1 MSFFTT
7 LFKSYNYGLNHGMI
21 DKNDDNTSLILPLY
35 HNSMKSNGKNIIEI
49 KLDKESNLID
59 AYFLKNEEIV
69 IFPVTEDS
77 VSRSSGVSPHPLYD
91 NFDYL
96 VKDNSKKSLAYL
108 DGLSSWLNYE
118 NIDFVRIFYNFI
130 NRDKAFDEVL
140 IKLYGDYKIKNN
152 KNIEYIDKSS
162 GKSKKLNADFSKIY
176 LSYKI
181 ENYDGLRDVSIT
193 DNKVL
198 HKKYIDYVNYLI
210 ENDKETPKII
220 CNISGEEDYLCLKHK
235 PLIGSAKLI
244 SQITANDE
252 NFFGRFDDP
261 SQTIKIGKN
270 TSQKIMLMAKSLLD
284 CKNTSR
290 WLGGLTYALSW
301 FSDDIQNQSNFDLG
315 KNIKVDNPIAKNK
328 FLTRQLETLPKLDSH
343 TENIGIKL
351 ADEISENIV
360 KSFTS
365 GKILF
370 SLDSNYY
377 FAVVDKISNGRVSVR
392 YFSQIRSSDLIE
404 NLNQWQRNYH
414 RFGYSKEDGSFSYT
428 PSLRRFIF
436 AAYGVERD
444 GKLEIDKDSF
454 LTSQFSNLMA
464 AIVEG
469 RKMPQNIIKALEINI
484 GNRQK
489 YDKTWKE
496 IKLCTLAAL
505 RNKEEIDNNMLDRKK
520 LDRSYLY
527 GRLLAL
533 YELIESNTYSNDD
546 ARVTNA
552 EKLWSSF
559 INNPVTIN
567 FRLRTLVMPY
577 RFKLKADEKKRK
589 LCENIDKE
597 ISTISNLISDNYD
610 DENPSYNKPLGPAFI
625 FGYEGQKNYIEY
637 ITYKKTKETEEE
649 N

>member
-7 LFKSYNYGLNHGMI
+7 LFKSYNYGLDHGMI
-21 DKNDDNTSLILPLY
+21 DKKDDNTSLILPLY

-59 AYFLKNEEIV
+59 AYFLKKDEIV

-91 NFDYL
+91 NFDYI

-108 DGLSSWLNYE
+108 DGLSGWLNYE
-118 NIDFVRIFYNFI
+118 NIDFVRIFYDFI
-130 NRDKAFDEVL
+130 NRDKAFDEIL
-140 IKLYGDYKIKNN
+140 IKLYGYYKIKNK

-162 GKSKKLNADFSKIY
+162 GKGKKSNADFTKIY

-181 ENYDGLRDVSIT
+181 ENYDDLRDVSIT

-198 HKKYIDYVNYLI
+198 HKKYIDYVNYLL
-210 ENDKETPKII
+210 ENDKETTKII

-252 NFFGRFDDP
+252 NFYGRFSAP

-270 TSQKIMLMAKSLLD
+270 TSQKIMQMAKSLLD

-290 WLGGLTYALSW
+290 WLGGMTYAISW
-301 FSDDIQNQSNFDLG
+301 FSDDIQNESNLDLS
-315 KNIKVDNPIAKNK
+315 KNIKLYNKLSKNNFLNRNLKIKPNLDNNTGLR
-328 FLTRQLETLPKLDSH
+328 F
-343 TENIGIKL
+343 
-351 ADEISENIV
+351 ADEISKNIV
-360 KSFTS
+360 KSFTN
-365 GKILF
+365 GKVLF
-370 SLDSNYY
+370 TDKSNYY

-392 YFSQIRSSDLIE
+392 YFNEIKSSELIE
-404 NLNQWQRNYH
+404 NLKKWQENYH
-414 RFGYSKEDGSFSYT
+414 WFGYSKDDGSFSYT
-428 PSLRRFIF
+428 PSLRRFIL

-469 RKMPQNIIKALEINI
+469 RQMPQNIIKAIEINI
-484 GNRQK
+484 RNRQK
-489 YDKTWKE
+489 YNNTWNE

-505 RNKEEIDNNMLDRKK
+505 RNKEEIDSNMLDRNK

-546 ARVTNA
+546 ARITNA

-559 INNPVTIN
+559 INNPVTMN

-589 LCENIDKE
+589 LCENIDNE
-597 ISTISNLISDNYD
+597 ITTVSNLISDNYGD
-610 DENPSYNKPLGPAFI
+610 KDPSYNKPLGPGFI

-637 ITYKKTKETEEE
+637 FNYKKSIEIDKE

>member
-21 DKNDDNTSLILPLY
+21 DKNDDNTYLILPLY

-49 KLDKESNLID
+49 KLDKASNLVE
-59 AYFLKNEEIV
+59 AYFLKSDEIV

-77 VSRSSGVSPHPLYD
+77 VSRSSGVSPHPLFD

-96 VKDNSKKSLAYL
+96 VKDNSKKSLSYL
-108 DGLSSWLNYE
+108 DGLSGWLNYE

-130 NRDKAFDEVL
+130 NRDKAFDEIL
-140 IKLYGDYKIKNN
+140 IKLYGDYKIKN
-152 KNIEYIDKSS
+152 KKIIEYIDKSS
-162 GKSKKLNADFSKIY
+162 GNGKKSNADFSKIY
-176 LSYKI
+176 LSYKV

-193 DNKVL
+193 ENKTL
-198 HKKYIDYVNYLI
+198 HKKYIDYVNYML
-210 ENDKETPKII
+210 ENDKNTPKIT
-220 CNISGEEDYLCLKHK
+220 CNISGEKDYLCLKHK

-244 SQITANDE
+244 SQITANNE
-252 NFFGRFDDP
+252 NFYGRFTDP

-270 TSQKIMLMAKSLLD
+270 TSQKIMQMAKSLLD

-290 WLGGLTYALSW
+290 WLGGMTYAISW
-301 FSDDIQNQSNFDLG
+301 FSDDIQNESNLDLS
-315 KNIKVDNPIAKNK
+315 KNIKLDNKVSKNNFLNKNIK
-328 FLTRQLETLPKLDSH
+328 FEVHPDNNTGFKF
-343 TENIGIKL
+343 

-360 KSFTS
+360 KSFTN

-370 SLDSNYY
+370 SDNSSYY

-392 YFSQIRSSDLIE
+392 YFNEIKSSELIA
-404 NLNQWQRNYH
+404 NLKKWQENYH
-414 RFGYSKEDGSFSYT
+414 WFGYSNDNGEFNYT
-428 PSLRRFIF
+428 PGLRRFIF
-436 AAYGVERD
+436 AAYGTERD

-454 LTSQFSNLMA
+454 STSQFSNIMA
-464 AIVEG
+464 AVVEG
-469 RKMPQNIIKALEINI
+469 RQMPQNIIKALEINI
-484 GNRQK
+484 RNRQK
-489 YDKTWKE
+489 YNNAWDE

-533 YELIESNTYSNDD
+533 YELIEANTYSNDD
-546 ARVTNA
+546 ARITNA

-567 FRLRTLVMPY
+567 LRLRTLVMPY

-589 LCENIDKE
+589 LCENIDNE
-597 ISTISNLISDNYD
+597 ITTVSNLISDNYD
-610 DENPSYNKPLGPAFI
+610 DKDPLYNKPLGPGFI
-625 FGYEGQKNYIEY
+625 FGYECQKNYIEY
-637 ITYKKTKETEEE
+637 FNYKKSTEIDKE

>member
-49 KLDKESNLID
+49 KLDKESNLIV

-130 NRDKAFDEVL
+130 NRYKAFDEIL

-162 GKSKKLNADFSKIY
+162 GKGKKLNADFSKIY

-198 HKKYIDYVNYLI
+198 HKKYIDYVNYLL

-244 SQITANDE
+244 SQITANNE
-252 NFFGRFDDP
+252 NFYGRFTDP

-270 TSQKIMLMAKSLLD
+270 TSQKIMQMAKSLLD
-284 CKNTSR
+284 CKNTCR
-290 WLGGLTYALSW
+290 WLGGMTYAISW
-301 FSDDIQNQSNFDLG
+301 FSDDIQNESNLDLS
-315 KNIKVDNPIAKNK
+315 KNIKLDNKASKNNFLNKNIK
-328 FLTRQLETLPKLDSH
+328 FEVHPDNNTGFKF
-343 TENIGIKL
+343 

-360 KSFTS
+360 KSFTN
-365 GKILF
+365 GKVLF
-370 SLDSNYY
+370 TDKSNYY

-392 YFSQIRSSDLIE
+392 YFNEIMSSELIE
-404 NLNQWQRNYH
+404 NLKKWQENYH
-414 RFGYSKEDGSFSYT
+414 WYGYSNDDGGFNYT
-428 PSLRRFIF
+428 PGLRRFIF
-436 AAYGVERD
+436 AAYGTERD
-444 GKLEIDKDSF
+444 SKLEIDKDNF

-484 GNRQK
+484 RNRQK
-489 YDKTWKE
+489 YNNTWNE

-505 RNKEEIDNNMLDRKK
+505 RNKEEIDSNMLDRNK

-559 INNPVTIN
+559 INNPVTMN

-637 ITYKKTKETEEE
+637 ITHKKTKETEEE
-649 N
+649 I